1 MGLLGRLVVLLVLV
15 VVILV
20 VVILVVVVVVVV
32 PAQQEHEASG
42 EYWERMGF
50 HDDGMGNSK
59 CVIVLSCFVIGVI
72 GG

>member
-20 VVILVVVVVVVV
+20 VVILVVVVVVV